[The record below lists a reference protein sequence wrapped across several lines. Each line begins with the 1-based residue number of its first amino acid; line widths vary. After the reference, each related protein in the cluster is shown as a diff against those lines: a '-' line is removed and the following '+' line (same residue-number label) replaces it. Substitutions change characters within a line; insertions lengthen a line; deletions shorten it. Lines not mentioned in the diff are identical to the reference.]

1 MREGNENIVGL
12 YAARGCQIALQAS
25 KGMYEALSDTVLVQ
39 GAEKTEMLG
48 GHHYPRGINHYKT
61 PFVGRKMRKGN
72 ENIVGLHAGRGCRGA
87 VQASKGTYEEFTDTM
102 LVHGAEKTQTL
113 GGHCYPCNNEH
124 HTTPFD
130 GRKMRKGNDNIVGLH
145 GARGCR
151 GAVQASKGMY
161 EAFAD
166 TILVSAVKCGKITTR
181 LLVYAP
187 REGGGALY
195 KHSTVFVERL
205 PTQYW

>member
-1 MREGNENIVGL
+1 
-12 YAARGCQIALQAS
+12 
-25 KGMYEALSDTVLVQ
+25 
-39 GAEKTEMLG
+39 
-48 GHHYPRGINHYKT
+48 
-61 PFVGRKMRKGN
+61 
-72 ENIVGLHAGRGCRGA
+72 
-87 VQASKGTYEEFTDTM
+87 M
-102 LVHGAEKTQTL
+102 LVHGAEKPQTL
-113 GGHCYPCNNEH
+113 GGHCYPRNNEH

-166 TILVSAVKCGKITTR
+166 TVLVSAVKCGKITTI